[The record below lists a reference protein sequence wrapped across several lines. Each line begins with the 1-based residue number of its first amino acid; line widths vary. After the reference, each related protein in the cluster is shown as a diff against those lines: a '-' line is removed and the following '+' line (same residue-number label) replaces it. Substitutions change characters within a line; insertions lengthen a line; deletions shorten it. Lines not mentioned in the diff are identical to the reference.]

1 MRRIKIATLVSF
13 WMLLGGCVSTS
24 VYVLQKEELIK
35 VKAGETI
42 TSKYDGWLLSER
54 AVNRVMDAKIKGV
67 NLK

>member
-1 MRRIKIATLVSF
+1 
-13 WMLLGGCVSTS
+13 MLLGGCVSTS